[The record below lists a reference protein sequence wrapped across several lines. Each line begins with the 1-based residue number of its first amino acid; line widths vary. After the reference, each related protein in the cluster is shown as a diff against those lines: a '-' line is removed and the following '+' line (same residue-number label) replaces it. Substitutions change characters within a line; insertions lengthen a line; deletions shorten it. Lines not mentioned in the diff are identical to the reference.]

1 MNDLLLY
8 WFLFVSSS
16 AFVGALLGTLAA
28 LGVRRLYIK
37 VKEWTNNVV

>member
-28 LGVRRLYIK
+28 LGIRSLFKKI
-37 VKEWTNNVV
+37 VKWYRSE